1 LKDQLSVLDIDLL
14 EEAVPD
20 TSILRPSKGREVRW
34 INIVDGY
41 QCGAVFGKSESVEIA
56 FRP

>member
-20 TSILRPSKGREVRW
+20 TSILRPSKDREVCW

-41 QCGAVFGKSESVEIA
+41 QCGAVFGKTEFVEIA